1 VCIEHKHTNIE
12 GREEEW
18 ERETYTLREE
28 TEELKLDKKNL
39 EYTVYDLLKQG
50 YVNND
55 KAMMIRDI

>member
-1 VCIEHKHTNIE
+1 
-12 GREEEW
+12 
-18 ERETYTLREE
+18 LREE

-39 EYTVYDLLKQG
+39 EYVVYDLLKQG